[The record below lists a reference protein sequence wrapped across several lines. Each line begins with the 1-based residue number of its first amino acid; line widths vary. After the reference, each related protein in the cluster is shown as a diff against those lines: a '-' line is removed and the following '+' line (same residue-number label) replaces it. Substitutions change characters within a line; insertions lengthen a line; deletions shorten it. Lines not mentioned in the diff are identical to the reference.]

1 MLSAKTQIMNHPH
14 FDAIRAH
21 IEQYLDA
28 PAAVWDEDGL
38 DIFVVAPT
46 ESRPFLTLI
55 TAGMSDEPM
64 DAPKAE
70 WKLAELCFLLP
81 AAWPLE
87 REQWGESHEWTLLWL
102 QYLAKY
108 PRETGG
114 WLGYGHTIPNGEPP
128 QPLDVTTEA
137 VSVMLIP
144 PVSLPEKFARL
155 RVNETDEGIINFW
168 ALVPLL
174 PDELRMKM
182 QSKTPVLLEKMEK
195 AKLSDILDPGRRS
208 VLASRGLKKFLLG

>member
-1 MLSAKTQIMNHPH
+1 MNHPH
-14 FDAIRAH
+14 FDAIATH
-21 IEQYLDA
+21 IEKYLDA

-46 ESRPFLTLI
+46 DERPFLTLI

-64 DAPKAE
+64 DAPKDE

-81 AAWPLE
+81 AVWPLE
-87 REQWGESHEWTLLWL
+87 RDKWDESHEWTLLWL
-102 QYLAKY
+102 KYLAKY
-108 PRETGG
+108 PNETNN

-155 RVNETDEGIINFW
+155 RVGDSDAEIINFW

-182 QSKTPVLLEKMEK
+182 QSKTPMLLEKMEK
-195 AKLSDILDPGRRS
+195 AKLSDILEPGRRS

>member
-1 MLSAKTQIMNHPH
+1 MNHPH

-21 IEQYLDA
+21 IEQYLGA

-38 DIFVVAPT
+38 DIFVVAPN
-46 ESRPFLTLI
+46 EEHPFLTLI

-64 DAPKAE
+64 DAPKDQ

-81 AAWPLE
+81 ATWPLE
-87 REQWGESHEWTLLWL
+87 RDKWDESQEWTLLWL
-102 QYLAKY
+102 KYLAAM
-108 PRETGG
+108 PRKTGD

-128 QPLDVTTEA
+128 QALDVSTEA

-155 RVNETDEGIINFW
+155 RVGDSDAEIINFW
-168 ALVPLL
+168 ALVPLMA
-174 PDELRMKM
+174 DELRMKM
-182 QSKTPVLLEKMEK
+182 QARTPTLLEKMEK
-195 AKLSDILDPGRRS
+195 AKLSDILEPGRRS